1 MKALIPC
8 GGYGTRLYPITLT
21 HPKAL
26 LEVRGKAIISHIVD
40 KLNELTDV
48 DEIIVISNNKF
59 FHMFEAWSKTVS
71 SYAKLTLFND
81 QTNSNSERLGQI
93 GDLQKTI
100 EDLNLN
106 DDLLIIAGDNLFNF
120 SLASSYQFFMKTRKL
135 VNPLYDIRSK
145 EAARQLGNAA
155 IDNKNRIIAFEEKP
169 KEPKS
174 TYVSLGI
181 YYIPKEQVNLFRRYL
196 DESNDPDKMGYFCV
210 WVLKSKIPFYGV
222 IYTEKWFDIGWLES
236 LQQARREFT
245 P

>member
-81 QTNSNSERLGQI
+81 QTNSNSDRLGQI
-93 GDLQKTI
+93 GDLQKAI
-100 EDLNLN
+100 EDLKLN
-106 DDLLIIAGDNLFNF
+106 DDIIIIAGDNLFNF
-120 SLASSYQFFMKTRKL
+120 SLASSYQFFMKTRKII
-135 VNPLYDIRSK
+135 NPLYDIKSK

-155 IDNKNRIIAFEEKP
+155 IDNENRIISFEEKP

-181 YYIPKEQVNLFRRYL
+181 YYIPKEQLDLFRRYI
-196 DESNDPDKMGYFCV
+196 DEGNDADKMGYFCA
-210 WVLKSKIPFYGV
+210 WVLKSKTPFCGFV
-222 IYTEKWFDIGWLES
+222 YTEKWFDIGWLES
-236 LQQARREFT
+236 LQQARREFI